1 LIDKRKTLAGYRL
14 ETANDCMSSA
24 KLEFDAGK
32 YKASANRVY
41 YAMFHAI
48 RAVLA
53 LDGVDFK
60 KHSAVISQFR
70 QSYIKTGI
78 FDSKYSDTIKHM
90 FNVRMDSDY
99 EDFYVISKDEVKEQI
114 DEIIYFISAVT
125 AYITTQKPKS
135 S

>member
-1 LIDKRKTLAGYRL
+1 MDKDRKALADYRL
-14 ETANDCMSSA
+14 NSAKDCISSA
-24 KLEFDAGK
+24 QLEFEAEK

-53 LDGVDFK
+53 LDGIDFK

-78 FDSKYSDTIKHM
+78 FDIKYSDVIKHT

-99 EDFYVISKDEVKEQI
+99 EDFYVISKDEVNEQI
-114 DEIIYFISAVT
+114 DEITGFISEIE
-125 AYITTQKPKS
+125 AYIATK
-135 S
+135 